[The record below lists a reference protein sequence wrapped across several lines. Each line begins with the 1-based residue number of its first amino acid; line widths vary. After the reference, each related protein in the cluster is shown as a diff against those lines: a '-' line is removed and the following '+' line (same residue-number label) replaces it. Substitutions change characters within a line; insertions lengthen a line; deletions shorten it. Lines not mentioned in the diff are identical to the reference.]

1 MTDKWA
7 IENQPADYQI
17 AYWRRAAE
25 HLEAQLKAERRRK
38 APETLAEV
46 EQELKKARET
56 IAHFRRE
63 VDVWKDISRQ
73 GWDRLTALESEGAAV
88 VLSRERDQWRA
99 SWRTCTRRLAD
110 KIEHLGLDH
119 SGIEPNGD
127 AE

>member
-1 MTDKWA
+1 MTNEWT
-7 IENQPADYQI
+7 IEKQPADEQI

-25 HLEAQLKAERRRK
+25 HLKAQLKAERRRK

-63 VDVWKDISRQ
+63 VDVWKEVA
-73 GWDRLTALESEGAAV
+73 GKMFDRVTALESEGAAA

-119 SGIEPNGD
+119 TGIEPNGD
-127 AE
+127 A